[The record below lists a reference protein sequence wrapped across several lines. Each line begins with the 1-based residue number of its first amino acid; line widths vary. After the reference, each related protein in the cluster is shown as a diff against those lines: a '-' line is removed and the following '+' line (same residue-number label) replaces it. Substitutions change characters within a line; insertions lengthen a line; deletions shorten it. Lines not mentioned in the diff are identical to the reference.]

1 MSKLNNVNYVIDNY
15 DADLILADSL
25 WMMPGEEVND
35 EGKRAFIIKRGLHI
49 GASKGLLWRNQ
60 RAGQDFII

>member
-25 WMMPGEEVND
+25 WKMPGEEVNV
-35 EGKRAFIIKRGLHI
+35 EGKRAFIIKRGLHM
-49 GASKGLLWRNQ
+49 AEPKSR
-60 RAGQDFII
+60 QDFII